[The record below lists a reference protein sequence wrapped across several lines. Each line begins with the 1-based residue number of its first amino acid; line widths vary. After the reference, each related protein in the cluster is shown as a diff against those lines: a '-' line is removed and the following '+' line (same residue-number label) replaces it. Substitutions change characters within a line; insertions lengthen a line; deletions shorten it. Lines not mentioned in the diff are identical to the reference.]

1 MVTKHFFKV
10 LTIFASMIILGLIM
24 LLATDY
30 FDKDVVQATNTDN
43 QNQVA
48 K

>member
-10 LTIFASMIILGLIM
+10 LTIFASMIILGLIV
-24 LLATDY
+24 LLATEY
-30 FDKDVVQATNTDN
+30 FGEQAVQATNTDS

>member
-1 MVTKHFFKV
+1 MVTKHFFKIF
-10 LTIFASMIILGLIM
+10 TIFASMIILGLIV

-30 FDKDVVQATNTDN
+30 FDKDAAQATDANN
-43 QNQVA
+43 QKQVA

>member
-10 LTIFASMIILGLIM
+10 LTIFASMIILGLIV

-30 FDKDVVQATNTDN
+30 FGNQAVQATDVDN
-43 QNQVA
+43 QDQVA